1 MSKDL
6 KKALEEIEYFL
17 LDMDGTVFVD
27 DFPIGDMANTLKFL
41 REKGKKIV
49 YLSNNTSKSADTYI
63 EKLKR
68 LDFYDEKDEIYSA
81 GVATCEYLNTYY
93 KGKSV
98 YALATKSYKAE
109 IVKHGINLIDTPTA
123 DIALMTYDTELTYA
137 DLCTFVKTLE
147 NGAIYISTHPD
158 NRCNTIDGFIPD
170 AGSFVKMIEASNGFT
185 PSVIVGKP
193 NTIMGDTLKARFN
206 KKGNNFIMVGD
217 RLDTDLMFG
226 INNGF
231 YSLTVLS
238 GESTIVDVE
247 NNNVKPDFVLN
258 SLNDIKNYF

>member
-1 MSKDL
+1 MNKDL

-109 IVKHGINLIDTPTA
+109 IVKHGINLIDTPNA

-147 NGAIYISTHPD
+147 NGAIYISTPPD

-231 YSLTVLS
+231 YSMTVLS
-238 GESTIVDVE
+238 GESTINDVE
-247 NNNVKPDFVLN
+247 NNKVKPDFVLN

>member
-109 IVKHGINLIDTPTA
+109 IVKHGINLIDTPNA

-231 YSLTVLS
+231 YAMTVLS

-247 NNNVKPDFVLN
+247 NNKVKPDFVLN

>member
-1 MSKDL
+1 MIKDL
-6 KKALEEIEYFL
+6 KKALKEIEYFL
-17 LDMDGTVFVD
+17 LDMDGTLFVD

-68 LDFYDEKDEIYSA
+68 LNFYDERDEIYSA

-109 IVKHGINLIDTPTA
+109 IIKHGINLIEEPTA
-123 DIALMTYDTELTYA
+123 DIALITYDTELTYA

-158 NRCNTIDGFIPD
+158 NRCNTVDGFIPD

-206 KKGNNFIMVGD
+206 KKANNFIMVGD

-226 INNGF
+226 KNNGF
-231 YSLTVLS
+231 YSMTVLS
-238 GESTIVDVE
+238 GESSIVDVE
-247 NNNVKPDFVLN
+247 NYKVKPDFVLN